1 MTATLALPNSV
12 TATLQTDLAMPYN
25 VIPSLPQLLLAVDCE
40 NGGVELYNY
49 IMPTFYHYIRV
60 VKVEGNKK
68 KTTVCKEYQF
78 KDKAKGEAW
87 WTTYRYQLEAFVDKV
102 KGRTPQTWITAEDSV
117 ENMKW
122 IEEIYSKVCRS
133 ALSKEESR

>member
-1 MTATLALPNSV
+1 MTATLAFTNSV
-12 TATLQTDLAMPYN
+12 TATLQADLAIPYN
-25 VIPSLPQLLLAVDCE
+25 VIPARPRLFLTVDCE
-40 NGGVELYNY
+40 NGSVELYNF

-60 VKVEGNKK
+60 VKAEGNKK
-68 KTTVCKEYQF
+68 KTTVYKEYQF
-78 KDKAKGEAW
+78 KDKTKGEAW